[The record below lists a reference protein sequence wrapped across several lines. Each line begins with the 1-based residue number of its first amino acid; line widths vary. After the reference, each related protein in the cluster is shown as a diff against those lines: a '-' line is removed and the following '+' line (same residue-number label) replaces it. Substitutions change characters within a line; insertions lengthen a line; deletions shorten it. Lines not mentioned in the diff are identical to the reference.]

1 MKGKSFFAAVA
12 GLSAGLAAGYL
23 LAQHVGIDFCCAPKD
38 CEQHRH
44 GAEKPPLRVKPVPIV
59 RNAAPKDSEEENGAD
74 DTPEEDTE

>member
-23 LAQHVGIDFCCAPKD
+23 LAQHADFCYAPKD
-38 CEQHRH
+38 CAHHRH

-59 RNAAPKDSEEENGAD
+59 RNAAPKDSEEENVAD
-74 DTPEEDTE
+74 NTPEEDTE